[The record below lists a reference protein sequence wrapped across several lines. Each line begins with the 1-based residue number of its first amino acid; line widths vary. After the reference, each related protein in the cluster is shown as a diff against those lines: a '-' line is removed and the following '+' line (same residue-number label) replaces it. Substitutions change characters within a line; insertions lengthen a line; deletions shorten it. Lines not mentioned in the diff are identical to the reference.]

1 MSYIYEKYV
10 PIPEGIDIVIS
21 NHQDV
26 KVKGPKGEIHRS
38 FEKNSCRIERVD
50 DNIVVYDYFVK
61 KKQKGMTGTIA
72 GHIKNMING
81 VQNGYVYHLKI
92 IFSHFPIEV
101 SYDKKGNNFIIK
113 GLYGYKGVK
122 KIPVPEGVKVEID
135 SEDVRIKGIDI
146 EKVSQTAARIQE
158 ICRLRGKRKKDDK
171 KFQDGIYIYKKE

>member
-1 MSYIYEKYV
+1 MSYIYEKSV
-10 PIPEGIDIVIS
+10 PIPEGIDVEIN
-21 NHQDV
+21 NHRDV
-26 KVKGPKGEIHRS
+26 KVKGPKGEVNRC
-38 FEKNSCRIERVD
+38 FEKSSCRIERVD
-50 DNIVVYDYFVK
+50 GNVVVYDYFVK

-81 VQNGYVYHLKI
+81 VQKGYVYHLKI

-101 SYDKKGNNFIIK
+101 SFNKKESIFVIK
-113 GLYGYKGVK
+113 GLYGYKGAK
-122 KIPVPEGVKVEID
+122 KIPVPKGVSVEID
-135 SEDVRIKGIDI
+135 TEDVRIKGVDL